1 MARRSDLAGL
11 LFVLTSIRMNTRR
24 ASDACQ
30 RSNPRMPTRR
40 AEQTCLGTC
49 ERAPGKPASQNSD
62 SLSFSLEMAMRLVWT
77 RTDGS
82 SSNSSSGR
90 TSRAIQGKQGN
101 PTKQMEARPRRAQ
114 HVVPTQGWVFER
126 SRDSSHGLLVCYR
139 PLATPRP
146 QAWSE
151 SRERRRRFTKKLR
164 EDPHRSCKALAQ
176 APALRYTS
184 STHSL
189 AEQTRRAQA
198 PLHEQPW
205 TPT

>member
-1 MARRSDLAGL
+1 
-11 LFVLTSIRMNTRR
+11 MNTRR
-24 ASDACQ
+24 ASNACQ

-139 PLATPRP
+139 PLAALLSGLWLTRASARGRH
-146 QAWSE
+146 QTLA
-151 SRERRRRFTKKLR
+151 RG
-164 EDPHRSCKALAQ
+164 PHRSLKRWRDRSGVPLHTSRSTLTATSIAPSAL
-176 APALRYTS
+176 LR
-184 STHSL
+184 
-189 AEQTRRAQA
+189 RRAPQ
-198 PLHEQPW
+198 
-205 TPT
+205 

>member
-24 ASDACQ
+24 ASNACQ

-49 ERAPGKPASQNSD
+49 ESAPGKPASQNLD

-90 TSRAIQGKQGN
+90 TSRAIKPSNAKIHEQLETQ
-101 PTKQMEARPRRAQ
+101 PRQTHYVVPRRD
-114 HVVPTQGWVFER
+114 GY
-126 SRDSSHGLLVCYR
+126 S
-139 PLATPRP
+139 
-146 QAWSE
+146 
-151 SRERRRRFTKKLR
+151 
-164 EDPHRSCKALAQ
+164 
-176 APALRYTS
+176 
-184 STHSL
+184 
-189 AEQTRRAQA
+189 
-198 PLHEQPW
+198 
-205 TPT
+205 